1 MKAIVLKS
9 PGGTENLVYTTLP
22 VPEIADGEVLVQ
34 VKAISINPIDV
45 KTRSGKGL
53 TAKFQ
58 GLDPVIL
65 GWDISGVVTASRS
78 PLLKEGDEVFGMVN
92 FPGHGQAYAEY
103 VAAPADQ
110 LALKPAGL
118 SHEAAAAATLAALT
132 ALQALNSAGIKKGD
146 KVLIHAAAGGV
157 GHFAVQIA
165 KYMGA
170 YVIGTASAANRDF
183 VLGLGADEHFDY
195 KAAPFEDH
203 YRNLDLVLDSMGGEY
218 IDRSLLTL
226 REEGTIISL
235 PTGLREAVGEKAA
248 AQNKKG
254 YFIVVASSGKDMQ
267 QLADLI
273 AQGFIR
279 PEVSQVFSFEEMK
292 QAHQQLETGST
303 RGKVVVK
310 V

>member
-92 FPGHGQAYAEY
+92 FPGHGKAYAEY

-110 LALKPAGL
+110 LALKPAGV

-195 KAAPFEDH
+195 KSAPFEDH

-226 REEGTIISL
+226 REQGTIISL
-235 PTGLREAVGEKAA
+235 PTGLREAVGTKAA
-248 AQNKKG
+248 AQNKNG

>member
-267 QLADLI
+267 QLAELI

-292 QAHQQLETGST
+292 QAHQQLETGSA